1 MTRDLHPPRIFA
13 DFHNSD
19 PQGRVRLNTVGTIE
33 DLNRLGILLQEGMAI
48 VVSSYELE
56 ADGTV
61 TYTNE
66 NLWAVEIDWTKVRDT
81 SAEE

>member
-1 MTRDLHPPRIFA
+1 M
-13 DFHNSD
+13 
-19 PQGRVRLNTVGTIE
+19 RLNTVGTIE

-66 NLWAVEIDWTKVRDT
+66 NLWAAEIDWTKVRDT
-81 SAEE
+81 SGEE

>member
-1 MTRDLHPPRIFA
+1 VTRDLHPPRIFA